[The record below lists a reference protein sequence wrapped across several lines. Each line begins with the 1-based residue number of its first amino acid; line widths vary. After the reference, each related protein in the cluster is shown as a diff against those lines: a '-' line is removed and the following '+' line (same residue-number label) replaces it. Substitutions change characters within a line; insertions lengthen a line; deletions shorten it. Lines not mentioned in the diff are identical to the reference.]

1 MANLSNIN
9 NKLLVGT
16 NGEVRIGDTA
26 TVANVKLRVKQ
37 TAQQWTAQFINTDSS
52 VAYGISI
59 DTSASSYG
67 VAGTLQCYTNSGGG
81 FIVRNDSKV
90 GIGTA
95 SPSTFLQVSGQGNR
109 AGGNI
114 QMGLSSEGANKWS
127 YLTGTHYNSTT
138 EPEGFALIGGYSS
151 INGESIIENKVVIG
165 GDIWET
171 NPATSI
177 HFWTHSSST
186 HAQGGSQ
193 RMVINSGGDVLIG
206 NTVVNPAS
214 GFSNQ
219 KGIGYNSATGQAQI
233 ASTSDVATLV
243 LGRNNSTD
251 GSLLEFRK
259 ESTIIGNFGSN
270 TTGGQVLLDLKANQ
284 NFRIVTNNSERM
296 RINSSGNVSFLSQN
310 VDVKGPSAG
319 NTQIRIADS
328 TGTIGSNSF
337 DLINDGTAA
346 YVWNRKQTDLNFAT
360 YGSLR
365 MKIRA
370 SGTVGIG
377 ANGGYDSQMLSIDAG
392 VLDGAIY
399 ATSSDANCF
408 ASFRDGN
415 SNVNV
420 EYGAVGNDHV
430 LRKDAAQ
437 YFVVNNVGDVY
448 NYQSVNKANTY
459 YGYDAGN
466 YDGTGGSNTAM
477 GYEAG
482 GALTTGTQNVC
493 IGRNAGD
500 KLTTGINNTSIGTNS
515 GFSNVDGAQN
525 TYIGAAAGYT
535 SPGQNYNTFVGRE
548 AGYFNVANENTAV
561 GRNAMHANT
570 SGLRNVSLGFN
581 SLSSN
586 QTGNGNTALG
596 YKALTSST
604 SNYNVGIGD
613 RALAQLTTGASN
625 IAIGTE
631 SGFLETT
638 GSSQIFIGFRAGYNI
653 NNATTASGENV
664 IIGHQAAINR
674 TGGTENVF
682 IGSLANYIGVGTGSN
697 NVVVGRYAGAKMTS
711 ATRCTFLGHQAGAE
725 VTTGPNNTFI
735 GKGAGDST
743 TTGSN
748 NTHVG
753 QAAGDEAST
762 GDYNICIGHGSGSG
776 SSPFQLTTQSGRV
789 VIGDNSITNAYTRV
803 SWTVTS
809 DKRDKTDFGDVPHG
823 LDFVSKL
830 KPISYKFRK
839 DRDSEETQGS
849 KRYGFLAQEV
859 LQLEG
864 ENPVIIDNTDEDKL
878 SYTESNLVPVL
889 VKAIQELKAEIELLK
904 SK

>member
-296 RINSSGNVSFLSQN
+296 RINSSGELIVGGATNTRLIITPIEN
-310 VDVKGPSAG
+310 SAIYIDAKDG
-319 NTQIRIADS
+319 TSTPRNLIFS
-328 TGTIGSNSF
+328 TGGSQR
-337 DLINDGTAA
+337 LI
-346 YVWNRKQTDLNFAT
+346 
-360 YGSLR
+360 
-365 MKIRA
+365 
-370 SGTVGIG
+370 
-377 ANGGYDSQMLSIDAG
+377 LS
-392 VLDGAIY
+392 
-399 ATSSDANCF
+399 T
-408 ASFRDGN
+408 
-415 SNVNV
+415 
-420 EYGAVGNDHV
+420 
-430 LRKDAAQ
+430 
-437 YFVVNNVGDVY
+437 VGDVY
-448 NYQSVNKANTY
+448 NYQSGNKANTY
-459 YGYDAGN
+459 YGYQAGN
-466 YDGTGGSNTAM
+466 YGGTGTSNTAV

-482 GALTTGTQNVC
+482 ADLTTGTQNTVM
-493 IGRNAGD
+493 GRNAGD
-500 KLTTGINNTSIGTNS
+500 KLTTGVNNTCIGTNS
-515 GFSNVDGAQN
+515 GFSNVDGQQN

-548 AGYFNVANENTAV
+548 AGYYNATNETTAV

-604 SNYNVGIGD
+604 TNYNVGIGD